1 MRRRRPAAHDG
12 AGHVNVTP
20 MIDVVMCLIVFFL
33 LVGNLA
39 RREAGRVD
47 LPSAAAGAEERDES
61 PVIVGVPAP
70 GVVTLEGRTVSA
82 EALGE
87 QLARVL
93 GERAGRGVGQ
103 RGGQRVG
110 RGTGGGA
117 GSVEVRAARD
127 LDYAEVRAVLAEIR
141 DAGVPRVTLVAEQR

>member
-93 GERAGRGVGQ
+93 GERAGRG
-103 RGGQRVG
+103 
-110 RGTGGGA
+110 TGGGA

-127 LDYAEVRAVLAEIR
+127 IDYAEVRAVLAEIR

>member
-103 RGGQRVG
+103 RGG